1 MKNYLKNSEVDLLN
15 FGKQNH
21 DQYSQNSPFPNISFE
36 NFFDEAALHEILAHF
51 PDLKLKADYNFK
63 NANEN
68 KLATKGEYKLS
79 DDAREFI
86 RFLNSQ
92 VFLDF
97 LTNLTGIENLI
108 PDPSLVGGGYHEL
121 KPGGFLKIHSDF
133 NKHPDTKL
141 DRRINVLVYL
151 NKDWKTEYGGQF
163 ELWNETMTEC
173 VKKIDPIFNTM
184 AIFSTTSKSY
194 HGNPEI
200 IKCKEDNSRKS
211 IAMYYYTNGRPELEV
226 VEFLE
231 DHSTIF
237 KAREK
242 VDDLLVTEKYLS
254 DKIKNSKK
262 EKNRIKVIHF
272 FKVLTPPLI
281 WQLIKKV
288 RENE

>member
-1 MKNYLKNSEVDLLN
+1 MKNYLKENEEIFLQIGKSKQSEYLN
-15 FGKQNH
+15 NT
-21 DQYSQNSPFPNISFE
+21 PFPNISFE
-36 NFFDEAALHEILAHF
+36 NFFDKDSLDEILVHF
-51 PDLKLKADYNFK
+51 PDLKSKADYNFK

-79 DDAREFI
+79 EHAREFI

-108 PDPSLVGGGYHEL
+108 PDPSLAGGGYHEL

-151 NKDWKTEYGGQF
+151 NKDWKSEYGGQF

-173 VKKIDPIFNTM
+173 VKKIEPNFNTM

-194 HGNPEI
+194 HGNPGI
-200 IKCKEDNSRKS
+200 IKCEEGNSRKS
-211 IAMYYYTNGRPELEV
+211 IAMYYYTNGRPQHEV
-226 VEFLE
+226 VEYLE
-231 DHSTIF
+231 EHSTIF
-237 KAREK
+237 KARENL
-242 VDDLLVTEKYLS
+242 DDLQETEKYIQE
-254 DKIKNSKK
+254 KIKKAHK
-262 EKNRIKVIHF
+262 QKNKIKVIHF
-272 FKVLTPPLI
+272 FKALTPPII
-281 WQLIKKV
+281 WKMLKKA
-288 RENE
+288 

>member
-1 MKNYLKNSEVDLLN
+1 MKNYLKTSEFDFLEIGIKKREDYL
-15 FGKQNH
+15 G
-21 DQYSQNSPFPNISFE
+21 NSPFPNISFE
-36 NFFDEAALHEILAHF
+36 NFFDEVTLDEILKEF
-51 PDLKLKADYNFK
+51 PDLQSKADYNFK

-79 DDAREFI
+79 NNAREFI

-97 LTNLTGIENLI
+97 LSNLTGIENLI
-108 PDPSLVGGGYHEL
+108 PDPYLAGGGYHEL

-133 NKHPDTKL
+133 NKHPSTHL

-151 NKDWKTEYGGQF
+151 NKNWKSEYGGQF

-173 VKKIDPIFNTM
+173 VKKIEPNFNTM

-200 IKCKEDNSRKS
+200 IKCDDGNSRKS
-211 IAMYYYTNGRPELEV
+211 IAMYYYTNGRPIHEV
-226 VEFLE
+226 EEFLE

-237 KAREK
+237 KARK
-242 VDDLLVTEKYLS
+242 DIDDTQITEEYLIER
-254 DKIKNSKK
+254 IKKGKK
-262 EKNRIKVIHF
+262 ENNKLKIIRFLKAI
-272 FKVLTPPLI
+272 TPPFI
-281 WQLIKKV
+281 WKLIKKI
-288 RENE
+288 